1 MLASSQAILFSITP
15 TPRAQ
20 RRCRLSASPI
30 LLPDHPRWGEFLAAL
45 SLAPRCLRTT
55 EHARAAL
62 ESIPDIDAAATLEA
76 LRAMG
81 GRCDCAILY
90 GLGEDS
96 HAWAAGA
103 ARAV

>member
-1 MLASSQAILFSITP
+1 MSS
-15 TPRAQ
+15 
-20 RRCRLSASPI
+20 SPI

-62 ESIPDIDAAATLEA
+62 ESIPGIDAAATLEA
-76 LRAMG
+76 LRVLG

-96 HAWAAGA
+96 LIWAAGA
-103 ARAV
+103 AQAV